1 MSVAAAGFALTNEIN
16 IVANDQLVEIL
27 EENKPVPSDKAYTRW
42 ELTNEDLKNLLS
54 EDLLS
59 RIF

>member
-1 MSVAAAGFALTNEIN
+1 MAAAGFALTNEIN

>member
-1 MSVAAAGFALTNEIN
+1 MAAAGFALTNGIN

-27 EENKPVPSDKAYTRW
+27 EENRPVSPDRAFIRW
-42 ELTNEDLKNLLS
+42 ELTNDDLKNLLS

-59 RIF
+59 KIF